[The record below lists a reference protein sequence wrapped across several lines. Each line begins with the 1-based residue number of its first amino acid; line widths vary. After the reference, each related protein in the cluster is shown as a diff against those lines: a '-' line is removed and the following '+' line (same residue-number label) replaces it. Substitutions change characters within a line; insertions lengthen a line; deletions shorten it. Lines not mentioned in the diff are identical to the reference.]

1 MEMSRIKKYELND
14 VLNKF
19 NEFYKTS
26 SIFNFEQYGKNYRFI
41 KFHGTSQKDLI
52 NKYLNEFFEKVN
64 SDEKTFIKLNMM
76 YENKKIND
84 VQYDFGKFT
93 QIWIYNPP
101 KNIYE
106 IYLKIYELADR
117 GRFCIYYHT
126 DENGT
131 LQKEK
136 SCIVIELLGNH
147 VQSLRKNSYFVDYK
161 KSVEKDIYEI
171 KIKDINH
178 YAYFIKY
185 FDTKESKNLK
195 KNNNITY
202 GHYDKYNNHEPINEF
217 ELLDVRIPEDKKYLI
232 SKDWY

>member
-1 MEMSRIKKYELND
+1 MSRIKKYELND

-52 NKYLNEFFEKVN
+52 NRYLNEFFEKVN
-64 SDEKTFIKLNMM
+64 LTEKTFIKINMM

-84 VQYDFGKFT
+84 IGENFGKFT
-93 QIWIYNPP
+93 QIWIHNPLE
-101 KNIYE
+101 NIYE
-106 IYLKIYELADR
+106 IYLKIYKLADR

-126 DENGT
+126 DEYGT

-147 VQSLRKNSYFVDYK
+147 VQTIRKNYFSEIK
-161 KSVEKDIYEI
+161 KSVEKDIYET

-185 FDTKESKNLK
+185 FDSENREKFRKDY
-195 KNNNITY
+195 NITY
-202 GHYDKYNNHEPINEF
+202 GHHDKYHNYNPVNNF
-217 ELLDVRIPEDKKYLI
+217 ELLDIRIPDDKKYLI